1 MQRAAVLGGLVAV
14 SLSISVAQ
22 AEDTQAPAAPAA
34 AAQGAPAPA
43 TSAPATPAP
52 ETPAP
57 ATPAPAT
64 PAAAIPAP
72 ATSAPATPAP
82 ATPAAATPAP
92 ATPAAATPAPATPAS
107 ATPPASPPPS
117 AVIAVAPEDAEAILG
132 QRVTGPDGQQIGR
145 LVDIL
150 VDANGQPQAAIID
163 FGGFM
168 GVGNRK
174 IAVHWSALRFTPG
187 DPKTKVA
194 LEMTQDQIKA
204 APEFRNP
211 NKPAAVVTPADIAPQ
226 SPSPQSPAPQS
237 PAPQSSAPPASSS
250 SGPEPS
256 PRASP

>member
-1 MQRAAVLGGLVAV
+1 MQRTAVLGGLVAV

-22 AEDTQAPAAPAA
+22 AEDTPA
-34 AAQGAPAPA
+34 AAQGAPAPETRTPA
-43 TSAPATPAP
+43 APAAA
-52 ETPAP
+52 AP
-57 ATPAPAT
+57 AAPAPAT
-64 PAAAIPAP
+64 PAAATPAP
-72 ATSAPATPAP
+72 TAPAAATPAPTPPTPTPPTPATPAP
-82 ATPAAATPAP
+82 ATPAAATPAL
-92 ATPAAATPAPATPAS
+92 ATPAAATPAS
-107 ATPPASPPPS
+107 VTPPASPPPS

-132 QRVTGPDGQQIGR
+132 QRVTDPDGQQIGR

-194 LEMTQDQIKA
+194 LEMTQDQIKT

-226 SPSPQSPAPQS
+226 SP
-237 PAPQSSAPPASSS
+237 APQSSAPPAPASSS